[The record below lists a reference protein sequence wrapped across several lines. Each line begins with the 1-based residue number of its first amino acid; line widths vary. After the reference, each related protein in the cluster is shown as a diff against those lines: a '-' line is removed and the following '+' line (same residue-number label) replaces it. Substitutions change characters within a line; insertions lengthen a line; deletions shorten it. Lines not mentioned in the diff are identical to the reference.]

1 MQREL
6 QHTLL
11 CDHVLSVLNDK
22 HPRCRRH
29 SGDKLSTSR
38 KSFDGD
44 SHHSPRDAAGNNAA
58 LTSNNLLSLNFVPD
72 ILKDN
77 KAAEINDTPKLSRR
91 GDRLDRN
98 YNPIALQSKKQDKG
112 GANGDYTTVYMPNGQ
127 PMQMS
132 PLNRVNL

>member
-44 SHHSPRDAAGNNAA
+44 SHHSPRDAANNNAA

-72 ILKDN
+72 IN
-77 KAAEINDTPKLSRR
+77 KAAEINETPKLSRR

-98 YNPIALQSKKQDKG
+98 YNPSAFQAKKQDNKG
-112 GANGDYTTVYMPNGQ
+112 GVGGDYTTVYMPNGQ

-132 PLNRVNL
+132 PLNKASL